1 MLWTESV
8 TEWVADGKPVQIG
21 LSRYGSGPEMLLLPA
36 LSSISTRDELRE
48 LQMRLGKHYSTLSVD
63 WPGFGTLPRPEVA
76 WRPEHYRHFLRYLTR
91 NVTQPEVTLACGHA
105 AGYLLAQVAESP
117 CSVGRL
123 CLLSP
128 TWRGPLPT
136 MLKRRPDFLRRL

>member
-48 LQMRLGKHYSTLSVD
+48 LQMRLGKHYSTLVSAND
-63 WPGFGTLPRPEVA
+63 IK
-76 WRPEHYRHFLRYLTR
+76 
-91 NVTQPEVTLACGHA
+91 Q
-105 AGYLLAQVAESP
+105 
-117 CSVGRL
+117 
-123 CLLSP
+123 
-128 TWRGPLPT
+128 
-136 MLKRRPDFLRRL
+136 